1 MKPVTINLGKFKME
15 VVLLAT
21 CALFIDYENVF
32 KSLRGQNINITHK
45 QLAEIMKAE
54 AAKYGEVVYARAYAP
69 WDIFPEAMS
78 IFDRH
83 DIKPEY
89 VEGGRKDNADL
100 VMSLE
105 IQEFLRVPGRD
116 ADAFILVTGDGDF
129 VHVIRMLQ
137 QEKKR
142 VIVWGV
148 EGSISTRL
156 ATRVNELVN
165 IQSIMAGHGVVPGG
179 YGPYD
184 APSRPPAA
192 RADAGLKRD
201 NAVRAL
207 IVRAETVMLSRG
219 WVQVPFLTLMH
230 EMSNSAIFGE
240 DSEQRRL
247 LIVKCLEDGILETKK
262 QPNPK
267 RPGTDTT
274 FILLK
279 KENSTVVHT
288 LLSIQRVV
296 LHIRQILS
304 SMPGATWV
312 AYGLL
317 DKALGNDAHMPQ
329 GPAGEPERRAW
340 IDLCIAEGLLRLEKK
355 ENPKNPEYP
364 TSALYLVEEHALV
377 QQVVPGEDYTPML
390 RRLVIHMDHY
400 LTRTGYLW
408 MSMGLLR
415 QHLSSYGQQEM
426 ERAIRVANES
436 GVVVIRQQPNQFGA
450 RPTTGAY
457 LQFDH
462 VLTSD
467 TLRQR
472 DTVLTT
478 LIELYQE
485 RDVAPVGTVDA
496 HFESAIRP
504 EHLSREEW
512 LELLC
517 QHQILSKTVT
527 SDGEE
532 AYALNRQHPVV
543 AKRTGVLQ

>member
-1 MKPVTINLGKFKME
+1 V
-15 VVLLAT
+15 AT
-21 CALFIDYENVF
+21 CALFVDYENVF
-32 KSLRGQNINITHK
+32 KSLRGQNINVTHK
-45 QLAEIMKAE
+45 QLAEIFKAE
-54 AAKYGEVVYARAYAP
+54 AAKCGEVVFARAYAP

-105 IQEFLRVPGRD
+105 IQEFLRIPGRD

-129 VHVIRMLQ
+129 VHVIRILQ

-142 VIVWGV
+142 VVCWGV

-156 ATRVNELVN
+156 ASRVSELVN
-165 IQSIMAGHGVVPGG
+165 IQNIIGQYGVVPGG

-192 RADAGLKRD
+192 KMDGAPRRD
-201 NAVRAL
+201 TAMRAL
-207 IVRAETVMLSRG
+207 IVRAETVMLARG

-230 EMSNSAIFGE
+230 EMSSSALFGE

-247 LIVKCLEDGILETKK
+247 LIVRCLEEGILETKK

-279 KENSTVVHT
+279 KENQIVIQT
-288 LLSIQRVV
+288 LRNMQRVV
-296 LHIRQILS
+296 LHSRQILG

-317 DKALGNDAHMPQ
+317 DKALSTDPHMPQ
-329 GPAGEPERRAW
+329 GPSGETERRSW

-364 TSALYLVEEHALV
+364 TSALYLVDEHALV

-415 QHLSSYGQQEM
+415 QHLGTYGQQEM

-436 GVVVIRQQPNQFGA
+436 GVLIIRQQPNQFGV

-457 LQFDH
+457 LQFESQLVQSTLEMRDA
-462 VLTSD
+462 VLD
-467 TLRQR
+467 AFLF
-472 DTVLTT
+472 
-478 LIELYQE
+478 LYKD
-485 RDVAPVGTVDA
+485 RDVVPVSLVHA
-496 HFESAIRP
+496 HLEGVLKPDFP
-504 EHLSREEW
+504 PREEW
-512 LELLC
+512 LHLLVS
-517 QHQILSKTVT
+517 HQILSSTT
-527 SDGEE
+527 SPDGEE
-532 AYALNRQHPVV
+532 AFALNRQHPVV
-543 AKRTGVLQ
+543 ARRSALVSH

>member
-1 MKPVTINLGKFKME
+1 M
-15 VVLLAT
+15 AT

-45 QLAEIMKAE
+45 QLADIFKAE
-54 AAKYGEVVYARAYAP
+54 ASRCGEVVYARAYAP

-78 IFDRH
+78 IFDRN

-105 IQEFLRVPGRD
+105 IQEFLRLPGRD
-116 ADAFILVTGDGDF
+116 ADTFILVTGDGDF
-129 VHVIRMLQ
+129 MHVIRILQ

-142 VIVWGV
+142 VICWGV
-148 EGSISTRL
+148 EGSISGRL
-156 ATRVNELVN
+156 AARVGELIN
-165 IQSIMAGHGVVPGG
+165 IQTIMAQHGIVPGV
-179 YGPYD
+179 YAPYD
-184 APSRPPAA
+184 GPSRPPA
-192 RADAGLKRD
+192 RPEGTSLKRD
-201 NAVRAL
+201 QAVRAL
-207 IVRAETVMLSRG
+207 VIRSETVMLSRG

-230 EMSNSAIFGE
+230 EMSNSSIFGE

-247 LIVKCLEDGILETKK
+247 LIVRCLEDGVLETKK

-279 KENSTVVHT
+279 KENQTVIQT
-288 LLSIQRVV
+288 LKNVQRVV
-296 LHIRQILS
+296 MNCRQILTA
-304 SMPGATWV
+304 MPGATWV

-317 DKALGNDAHMPQ
+317 DKALSTDPNMPQ
-329 GPAGEPERRAW
+329 GVAGEPERRAW

-364 TSALYLVEEHALV
+364 TSALYLVDDHALV

-390 RRLVIHMDHY
+390 RRLVIHTDHY

-415 QHLSSYGQQEM
+415 QHLSDYGQQDM
-426 ERAIRVANES
+426 ERAIRIANES
-436 GVVVIRQQPNQFGA
+436 GMVIIRQQPNQFGV

-462 VLTSD
+462 TLVRETLQMRDAVLD
-467 TLRQR
+467 ALLE
-472 DTVLTT
+472 V
-478 LIELYQE
+478 YQDS
-485 RDVAPVGTVDA
+485 DVASMALVHAQLEDL
-496 HFESAIRP
+496 FRP
-504 EHLSREEW
+504 EFPPREEW
-512 LELLC
+512 LRILMS
-517 QHQILSKTVT
+517 HQIISATVT
-527 SDGEE
+527 PEGEE
-532 AYALNRQHPVV
+532 AYVINRQHPVV
-543 AKRTGVLQ
+543 AKRISLVSH